1 MSVIV
6 SNTENKNEVK
16 LEFTV
21 EAKIFDEGM
30 KKVFNK
36 NAKYFNI
43 PGFRKGK
50 APMNMVEKYYGSQ
63 IFEED
68 TFNEIVPSIY
78 DEAIKENKL
87 EVVSRPEI
95 DIIQIG
101 KGKDLIFTAI
111 VSTKPEVKLGKYKG
125 ISLEK
130 TEYKV
135 EEKDVEEELNK
146 MAERNSRIVSVTDR
160 ATKKGDIAVIDFVG
174 SVDGVEFEGGKAEN
188 HELELGSNTFIP
200 GFEDQVIGMK
210 IDEVKDVNVKFPEEY
225 FSKDLAGKDAIFK
238 VTLHEIKV
246 KELPKI
252 DDEFAKDVSE
262 FDTIKELK
270 EDIKS
275 KKEKQNEENSKAE
288 LEEKAIRAVAEISEV
303 EIPNGMVEVELDNM
317 AQDMDRR
324 LSYQGFN
331 LEQYL
336 KMLGKTMAD
345 FRKESE
351 EPAKESIKL
360 RLVLEAVCKDA
371 KVEAPAKEVDEKIA
385 ELAQAYGR
393 KEEELKKNEEFV
405 RNIEESVKS
414 EKAIAL
420 ILENAKI
427 KTVEPKAAE
436 EKKTA
441 KKSTKKE
448 EAKEEVKEEKKTTSK
463 KSSKK
468 AE

>member
-1 MSVIV
+1 MSVVV
-6 SNTENKNEVK
+6 SNTKNKNEVK

-21 EAKIFDEGM
+21 EAKIFDEGI
-30 KKVFNK
+30 KTVFNK

-50 APMNMVEKYYGSQ
+50 APMNIVEKYYGSK
-63 IFEED
+63 IFYED
-68 TFNEIVPSIY
+68 AFNEIVPAIY
-78 DEAIKENKL
+78 DEAIKEQKL

-95 DIIQIG
+95 DIIQME

-111 VSTKPEVKLGKYKG
+111 VNTKPEVTLGKYKG
-125 ISLEK
+125 IALEK

-135 EEKDVEEELNK
+135 EEKDIEEELNK
-146 MAERNSRIVSVTDR
+146 MAERNSRMVSVTDR
-160 ATKKGDIAVIDFVG
+160 AAKKGDIAVIDFVG
-174 SVDGVEFEGGKAEN
+174 TVDGVEFEGGKAEN

-200 GFEDQVIGMK
+200 GFEDQVAGMK
-210 IDEVKDVNVKFPEEY
+210 LEEVKDVNVKFPEEY
-225 FSKDLAGKDAIFK
+225 FSKELAGKDATFK
-238 VTLHEIKV
+238 VTLHEIKM

-262 FDTIKELK
+262 FDTLNDLK
-270 EDIKS
+270 ADLKA

-288 LEEKAIRAVAEISEV
+288 LEEKAIRAVAEVSEV
-303 EIPNGMVEVELDNM
+303 EIPNGMVEVELENM

-324 LSYQGFN
+324 LSYQGFS

-345 FRKESE
+345 FKNENE
-351 EPAKESIKL
+351 AAAKESIKL

-371 KVEAPAKEVDEKIA
+371 KVEAPEKEVNEKIA
-385 ELAQAYGR
+385 DLAKAYGR
-393 KEEELKKNEEFV
+393 KEEELKQNEEFV
-405 RNIEESVKS
+405 KNIEESVKS

-420 ILENAKI
+420 IIENAKV

-441 KKSTKKE
+441 KKSTKTE
-448 EAKEEVKEEKKTTSK
+448 ETKTTK

-468 AE
+468 SE